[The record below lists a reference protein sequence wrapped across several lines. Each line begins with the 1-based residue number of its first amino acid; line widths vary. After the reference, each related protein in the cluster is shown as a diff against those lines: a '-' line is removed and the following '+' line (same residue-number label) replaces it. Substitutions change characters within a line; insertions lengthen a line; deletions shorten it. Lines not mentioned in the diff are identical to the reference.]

1 MRKKQVPLAAGLA
14 LGVGLVVLLAAAF
27 SGALDSRR
35 GPAAAGR
42 NRCAGRD
49 AGSRHAVGRPC
60 A

>member
-1 MRKKQVPLAAGLA
+1 MRKKQAPLAAGLA
-14 LGVGLVVLLAAAF
+14 LGVGLVVTTGRSIQRRA
-27 SGALDSRR
+27 DSRR
-35 GPAAAGR
+35 GAAAAGR